1 MSDDYLKVIPV
12 EPTHIPPAH
21 LHPRAVDYLERLF
34 PKGDEVEVQVYEAV
48 TFIDQGSNLEAIIC
62 PSCGTRISL
71 GVEDDPVVSWWHDL
85 GDHLAEMPADSVSTT
100 IPCCGATVKATDLLF
115 DWPAGFARF
124 EISVLNPNVS
134 ADVSAAQM
142 ADLESI
148 LDCRLRKVWAHY

>member
-12 EPTHIPPAH
+12 ESTHIPPAH

-62 PSCGTRISL
+62 PSCGIRMPL
-71 GVEDDPVVSWWHDL
+71 GDEDDPAVSWWHDL
-85 GDHLAEMPADSVSTT
+85 GDRLAEMPAESVSTA

-142 ADLESI
+142 ADLELI

>member
-62 PSCGTRISL
+62 PSCGLRPMLPWLFGAISERL
-71 GVEDDPVVSWWHDL
+71 H
-85 GDHLAEMPADSVSTT
+85 
-100 IPCCGATVKATDLLF
+100 
-115 DWPAGFARF
+115 RF
-124 EISVLNPNVS
+124 
-134 ADVSAAQM
+134 
-142 ADLESI
+142 
-148 LDCRLRKVWAHY
+148 